1 MGVVDGKIYVVGG
14 RASLDFSRNLVQ
26 NEEYD
31 PTTDIWIER
40 TPLPT
45 ARSGMA
51 SATVDG
57 RLYVVGGEGSQGTFD
72 DNEAYDPATD
82 SWETLSQLPTARHGM
97 GAATVDGTMYVPA
110 GGPTAGFS
118 VTGANEAFTP

>member
-1 MGVVDGKIYVVGG
+1 
-14 RASLDFSRNLVQ
+14 
-26 NEEYD
+26 
-31 PTTDIWIER
+31 
-40 TPLPT
+40 
-45 ARSGMA
+45 MA